1 MLSCG
6 SAEGVLDL
14 GLGQCEDLPSIL
26 MEGIGMIFYEDLLEE
41 MGLYSLLSAM

>member
-6 SAEGVLDL
+6 SAEGVLD
-14 GLGQCEDLPSIL
+14 LGQCEDLPSIL